1 MMIRSLV
8 KSLLISAS
16 AALCLPVYSEG
27 EKTKP
32 NIILIVV
39 DDLGWK
45 DLGCFGSKYYET
57 PNIDELSAGGMRFTN
72 AYAASAVCSPTRAA
86 IMTGRYPARIGIT
99 DWIRSEFQGG
109 EIIDGRNPTGYDRM
123 EDLMCPRNRMF
134 LEHSE
139 VTIAELLKPLGYATC
154 HVGKWHL
161 GQESWYPETQGFDYN
176 FGGCDYG
183 QPPSFFDPYKNEQCE
198 NIPTLPPR
206 EEGEYLTDRE
216 ADEAVAFIT
225 QHKDQPFFLNL
236 SFYAVHIPIQAKAD
250 LIEKYENKTS
260 TTKQRDASYAAMVQ
274 SVDEAVGKIVCA
286 LETFGLS
293 EETLVIFT
301 SDNGGLLGP
310 TDNSPLRLG
319 KGDPYEGGIR
329 VPQIISWPGVVKP
342 GSVCNEPVSSVD
354 FLPTIAAAAHT
365 AIPERAIDGESLLP
379 SLKESGKL
387 QRYSLFWHFPHYRKG
402 NPPYSIIRSGNWKL
416 LKRYAGKR
424 FELYDLE
431 NDISETHDLSD
442 SMPAKVEE
450 LDVRLLDWLL
460 QTNAKVPKPVA

>member
-1 MMIRSLV
+1 MMIQSLV

-236 SFYAVHIPIQAKAD
+236 SFYAVHLPIQAKAD
-250 LIEKYENKTS
+250 LIEKYE
-260 TTKQRDASYAAMVQ
+260 
-274 SVDEAVGKIVCA
+274 E
-286 LETFGLS
+286 
-293 EETLVIFT
+293 
-301 SDNGGLLGP
+301 
-310 TDNSPLRLG
+310 
-319 KGDPYEGGIR
+319 
-329 VPQIISWPGVVKP
+329 
-342 GSVCNEPVSSVD
+342 
-354 FLPTIAAAAHT
+354 
-365 AIPERAIDGESLLP
+365 
-379 SLKESGKL
+379 
-387 QRYSLFWHFPHYRKG
+387 
-402 NPPYSIIRSGNWKL
+402 
-416 LKRYAGKR
+416 
-424 FELYDLE
+424 
-431 NDISETHDLSD
+431 
-442 SMPAKVEE
+442 
-450 LDVRLLDWLL
+450 
-460 QTNAKVPKPVA
+460 